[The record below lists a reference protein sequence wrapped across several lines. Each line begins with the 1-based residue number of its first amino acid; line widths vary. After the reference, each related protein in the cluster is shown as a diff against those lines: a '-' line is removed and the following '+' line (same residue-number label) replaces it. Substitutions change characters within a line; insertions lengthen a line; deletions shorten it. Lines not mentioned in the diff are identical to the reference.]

1 MARMAGLVDVLVEH
15 QVDAERVIQI
25 CADLMHDLA
34 GGMTH
39 EEMYRDLMANARDA
53 GAVDTMLYQ
62 LEGDARYAE
71 NAALI
76 VLSAAW
82 NFPELEEP
90 IRALGAEA
98 AASPRSMASV
108 QVANSILYG
117 MYLIAR
123 AGAKIRE
130 VAYADDQ
137 GRIHLRQFDGT
148 VDAGELFDNVRDQY
162 GDKL

>member
-1 MARMAGLVDVLVEH
+1 
-15 QVDAERVIQI
+15 
-25 CADLMHDLA
+25 
-34 GGMTH
+34 
-39 EEMYRDLMANARDA
+39 
-53 GAVDTMLYQ
+53 
-62 LEGDARYAE
+62 
-71 NAALI
+71 
-76 VLSAAW
+76 
-82 NFPELEEP
+82 
-90 IRALGAEA
+90 
-98 AASPRSMASV
+98 MASV